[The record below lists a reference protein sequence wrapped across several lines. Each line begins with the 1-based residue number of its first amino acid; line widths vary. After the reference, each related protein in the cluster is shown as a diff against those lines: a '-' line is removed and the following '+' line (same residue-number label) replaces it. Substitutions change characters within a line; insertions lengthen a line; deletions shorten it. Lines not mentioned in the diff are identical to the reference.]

1 MSDHDL
7 PPQALPVVRLADGM
21 RSDLG
26 RRAVLRAIAGGL
38 GAGVAV
44 PGLAGAQDHPIHRSL
59 ADDQSV
65 ERARQNA
72 AAATYT
78 PELLD
83 AHGLRTLE
91 SLAEAIVPGS
101 TTARVAPFL
110 DQLIAVEAA
119 PVQRAFLGAIGA
131 FDMAAV
137 AAHGASWLAIDAA
150 RQTTILEAASAST
163 PATPLRPAFQLLKE
177 LIVGAYYSSEQGM
190 RELGWDGTVV
200 HGALPE
206 CTHPDGHR
214 A

>member
-1 MSDHDL
+1 MTDQDTR
-7 PPQALPVVRLADGM
+7 PRFLPVTRLDDGVPVE
-21 RSDLG
+21 LG
-26 RRAVLRAIAGGL
+26 RRAVLRAIAGGI

-44 PGLAGAQDHPIHRSL
+44 PGLAGAQDHPLHRL
-59 ADDQSV
+59 ADDQVV

-72 AAATYT
+72 AAVSYT

-83 AHGLRTLE
+83 AQGLRTLE

-110 DQLIAVEAA
+110 DQLIAVDTAA
-119 PVQRAFLGAIGA
+119 VQRGFLGAIGA
-131 FDMAAV
+131 FGMAAV
-137 AAHGASWLAIDAA
+137 AAHGRSWLEIDSTQ
-150 RQTTILEAASAST
+150 QTALLEQASTAT
-163 PATPLRPAFQLLKE
+163 PATSLRPHFQLVKE

>member
-1 MSDHDL
+1 MTDHDSR
-7 PPQALPVVRLADGM
+7 PRFLPVTRVDDGVPTG
-21 RSDLG
+21 LG
-26 RRAVLRAIAGGL
+26 RRAVLRAIAGGI

-44 PGLAGAQDHPIHRSL
+44 PGLAGAQDHLHRRL
-59 ADDQSV
+59 ADDQV
-65 ERARQNA
+65 FDRARQNA
-72 AAATYT
+72 AAVGYT

-83 AHGLRTLE
+83 AQGLRTLE

-110 DQLIAVEAA
+110 DQLIAVDAA
-119 PVQRAFLGAIGA
+119 PMQRAFLGAVGA
-131 FDMAAV
+131 FGMAAT
-137 AAHGASWLAIDAA
+137 AAHGRSWLEIDAA
-150 RQTTILEAASAST
+150 QQTALLEQASTAT
-163 PATPLRPAFQLLKE
+163 PATSLHPHFLLLKE
-177 LIVGAYYSSEQGM
+177 LIAGAYYSSEQGM